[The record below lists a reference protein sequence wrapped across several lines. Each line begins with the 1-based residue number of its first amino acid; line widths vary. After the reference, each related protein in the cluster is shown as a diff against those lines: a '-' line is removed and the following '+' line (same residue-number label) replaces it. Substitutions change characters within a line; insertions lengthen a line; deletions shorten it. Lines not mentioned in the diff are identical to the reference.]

1 MRNTEVHL
9 PPDGHRHRSQSEAQC
24 RPGVQ
29 AEAQGPAPHPRHAR
43 PLSGHLQKFHGKGS
57 SRASCK
63 PVPPHPGGEEEVCG
77 NGKKLNK
84 FRIYIYLIYD

>member
-29 AEAQGPAPHPRHAR
+29 AEAQGPAPHPRHTR
-43 PLSGHLQKFHGKGS
+43 PLPGHLQEFQAQRS
-57 SRASCK
+57 SRPSGK
-63 PVPPHPGGEEEVCG
+63 SVSPHPGGEEEVRG
-77 NGKKLNK
+77 DGGEI
-84 FRIYIYLIYD
+84 FIMD